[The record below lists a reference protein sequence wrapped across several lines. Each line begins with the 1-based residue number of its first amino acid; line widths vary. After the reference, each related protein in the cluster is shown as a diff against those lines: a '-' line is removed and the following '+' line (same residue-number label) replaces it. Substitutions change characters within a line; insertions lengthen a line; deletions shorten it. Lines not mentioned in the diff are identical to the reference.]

1 MLRSKG
7 RPTFPKSIRQKQIL
21 DLATEQPD
29 ASLEELAAEIPSATA
44 ELVENVLKEYGDPAK
59 DQSESAPDTPNPQMI
74 HENHHLSPDDL
85 TKKELETL
93 YAIREHPEA
102 SQRELAKV
110 LDISGA
116 TISDRVNS
124 IEGFDWAER
133 QSFAEAVLKNGSDA
147 TVQDRKMRDTD
158 ADYEATL
165 DQLVERITAV
175 EQRLEESANDSDSSA
190 GFDNPELIHKV
201 AHASLRSDA
210 ITEDEELRI
219 LKVLVNQ

>member
-1 MLRSKG
+1 MSRSKS
-7 RPTFPKSIRQKQIL
+7 RPTLPKSIRQKQIL
-21 DLATEQPD
+21 DLAAGQPD
-29 ASLEELAAEIPSATA
+29 ASLEELAAEIPTATA
-44 ELVENVLKEYGDPAK
+44 KLVENVLKEYGGPAEG
-59 DQSESAPDTPNPQMI
+59 QSESAPDTPDSQMI
-74 HENHHLSPDDL
+74 HENHHLSPDL
-85 TKKELETL
+85 TEKQLETL
-93 YAIREHPEA
+93 YAIRDHPEA

-116 TISDRVNS
+116 TISNRVNS

-147 TVQDRKMRDTD
+147 TEQDRTTRDTD

-165 DQLVERITAV
+165 DQLIECITAV
-175 EQRLEESANDSDSSA
+175 EQRLEQSAGDSDSSA

-219 LKVLVNQ
+219 LKVLLNR